1 MSASSQI
8 KGHMGEVCVRLP
20 AFHVPRQGLA
30 AAFARA
36 GGSDHVAAF
45 AVLEEADARLVK
57 VYSDLADA
65 GEGAGVVE
73 VAPSPQRDCRSMKNW
88 RRATEKRGRKLGP
101 TVSAPPARHAA
112 RPQNEGRLVDP
123 FLLPRIDLGGAVFR
137 RGE

>member
-1 MSASSQI
+1 
-8 KGHMGEVCVRLP
+8 MGEVCARLP

-57 VYSDLADA
+57 VYSDLAEA

-73 VAPSPQRDCRSMKNW
+73 VAPSPQRDCLNMKSWRHTTEEKGAENW
-88 RRATEKRGRKLGP
+88 GP
-101 TVSAPPARHAA
+101 
-112 RPQNEGRLVDP
+112 G
-123 FLLPRIDLGGAVFR
+123 
-137 RGE
+137 